1 MWNRHNAPIMNKML
15 LEEISETLS
24 TEECEKLLKYSLNDL
39 DVSLGVI
46 DRSERNLIINR
57 NAKNWILFVKE

>member
-15 LEEISETLS
+15 LEEISKTLS
-24 TEECEKLLKYSLNDL
+24 IEECEKLLKKSLNDL
-39 DVSLGVI
+39 DIRLGVI
-46 DRSERNLIINR
+46 DGRERNLIMNR